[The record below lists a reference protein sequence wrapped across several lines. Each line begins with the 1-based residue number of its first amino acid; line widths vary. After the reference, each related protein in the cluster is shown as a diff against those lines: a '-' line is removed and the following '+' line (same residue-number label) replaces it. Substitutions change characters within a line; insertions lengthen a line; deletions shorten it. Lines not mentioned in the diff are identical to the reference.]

1 MIGECWHLLWTQSE
15 RPNQAVS
22 VDRDQRLTLEI
33 FEREE
38 VLEMDWDGSRMD
50 NGRKLVE
57 EELEMPGG
65 DTKQWL
71 SKLLEAPIM
80 QATLQQAFQKLFR
93 NNLLSLKKNVP
104 RKVFPPLVQHI
115 TWILGPLS
123 FKKQIHDGV
132 DVNGNGWENHILV
145 VNTWAFVLDDENCQF
160 CRKRV
165 RGNSG
170 KRFQRNWQYWQCRQ
184 CWRIVI

>member
-15 RPNQAVS
+15 RSNQAVS

-38 VLEMDWDGSRMD
+38 DLEMDWDGSRMD

-80 QATLQQAFQKLFR
+80 QATLQQAFKAFQK
-93 NNLLSLKKNVP
+93 
-104 RKVFPPLVQHI
+104 
-115 TWILGPLS
+115 
-123 FKKQIHDGV
+123 
-132 DVNGNGWENHILV
+132 
-145 VNTWAFVLDDENCQF
+145 
-160 CRKRV
+160 
-165 RGNSG
+165 
-170 KRFQRNWQYWQCRQ
+170 
-184 CWRIVI
+184 

>member
-1 MIGECWHLLWTQSE
+1 
-15 RPNQAVS
+15 
-22 VDRDQRLTLEI
+22 
-33 FEREE
+33 
-38 VLEMDWDGSRMD
+38 MD

-132 DVNGNGWENHILV
+132 DVNGNG
-145 VNTWAFVLDDENCQF
+145 
-160 CRKRV
+160 
-165 RGNSG
+165 
-170 KRFQRNWQYWQCRQ
+170 
-184 CWRIVI
+184 

>member
-1 MIGECWHLLWTQSE
+1 
-15 RPNQAVS
+15 
-22 VDRDQRLTLEI
+22 
-33 FEREE
+33 
-38 VLEMDWDGSRMD
+38 MD

-80 QATLQQAFQKLFR
+80 QATLQQAFQKLFT
-93 NNLLSLKKNVP
+93 NNLLSLKKK
-104 RKVFPPLVQHI
+104 RQMKSISPLVQHI

-132 DVNGNGWENHILV
+132 DVNGNG
-145 VNTWAFVLDDENCQF
+145 
-160 CRKRV
+160 
-165 RGNSG
+165 
-170 KRFQRNWQYWQCRQ
+170 
-184 CWRIVI
+184 